1 MPAMGGQ
8 RPGGFQDDVI
18 AKLTLNRADRSA
30 PMLSGSWH
38 RSFRPVTHRRVTRSN
53 PFRNPVRLV
62 PVLFLAAIVM
72 GAVLLSLPVAKAGG
86 GMAPPLVALFT
97 SASAVSVTGL
107 ITVDTATYWTPF
119 GQAVILALFQ
129 IGGFGIMTAAV
140 ILGLVAGRDIRLRDR
155 LVTQV
160 ERSRLAQGNA
170 RSVLYLIFFVTL
182 FIEGAIALILAI
194 RLHAAYDHGWGDAI
208 WHGLFHSVSAF
219 NDAGFSSYSDSVMGF
234 QQSLAGAAPEQRG
247 A

>member
-1 MPAMGGQ
+1 
-8 RPGGFQDDVI
+8 
-18 AKLTLNRADRSA
+18 
-30 PMLSGSWH
+30 
-38 RSFRPVTHRRVTRSN
+38 
-53 PFRNPVRLV
+53 
-62 PVLFLAAIVM
+62 M

-140 ILGLVAGRDIRLRDR
+140 VLGLVAGRDIRLRDR

-182 FIEGAIALILAI
+182 FIEGEIALILAI
-194 RLHAAYDHGWGDAI
+194 RLHAAYDHGWGEAI

-219 NDAGFSSYSDSVMGF
+219 NNAGFSSYSDSVMGF
-234 QQSLAGAAPEQRG
+234 QQDAWVLGPIMLAVVISSLGFPVMQELRNRPLAREAGRCTQKSP
-247 A
+247 